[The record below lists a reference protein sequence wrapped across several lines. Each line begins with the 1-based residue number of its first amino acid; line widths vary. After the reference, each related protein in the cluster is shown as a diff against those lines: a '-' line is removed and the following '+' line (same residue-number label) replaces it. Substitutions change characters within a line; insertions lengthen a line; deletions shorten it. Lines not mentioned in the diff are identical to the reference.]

1 MVTIFAHRGVHQN
14 LMENSLKSF
23 EAIKNY
29 KSSKCNFG
37 VELDVQMT
45 KYGELVC
52 YHDSDLQRVHGVP
65 YKVWE
70 LTDEQ
75 LRYYAIA
82 TVDDLVRC
90 FEGTDYLL
98 DIELKFY
105 SNDTVIAV
113 CNKIKEKLEGRD
125 LKFFISSFNKMAL
138 KILSSIS
145 YFSLYL
151 ILGNFGNFVVN
162 NLRLDGVILHKN
174 LFLDQSKFRHGF
186 YTVFGKD
193 TSTWNDDI
201 ILITESLSNNEGK
214 LFIITDNVD
223 VCLDLVLNF

>member
-1 MVTIFAHRGVHQN
+1 MITIFAHRGVHQY
-14 LMENSLKSF
+14 LVENSLKSF
-23 EAIKNY
+23 EALKTY
-29 KSSKCNFG
+29 KSCKFNFG

-70 LTDEQ
+70 LTSEQ
-75 LRYYAIA
+75 LKYYDIA
-82 TVDDLVRC
+82 TVNDLVKC

-105 SNDTVIAV
+105 SNDNVIAV
-113 CNKIKEKLEGRD
+113 CNKIKKKLEGRD

-138 KILSSIS
+138 KVLSNIS
-145 YFSLYL
+145 DFSLYL
-151 ILGNFGNFVVN
+151 ISDNLKADMF
-162 NLRLDGVILHKN
+162 NLRLDGVILRKN
-174 LFLDQSKFRHGF
+174 LFLSQNKFRHGF

-193 TSTWNDDI
+193 NSNWNDDI
-201 ILITESLSNNEGK
+201 LVVTGATANYKGN

-223 VCLDLVLNF
+223 VCLELLLNF